1 MAAEDYFNF
10 DDFEDGL
17 GYGRGGFYPSPRKS
31 TRMGTLVAPTLFE
44 TDKAWK
50 VRVGKDEMWLPKS
63 QCSRKEEG
71 LGGDTYSIPEW
82 LVTKIGIDLFV
93 DFN

>member
-1 MAAEDYFNF
+1 MAAEDYFDF
-10 DDFEDGL
+10 DKFDDGL
-17 GYGRGGFYPSPRKS
+17 GFGFEGYYPRKS
-31 TRMGTLVAPTLFE
+31 KPTRMGILVAPTLFE
-44 TDKAWK
+44 TDLAWK

-82 LVTKIGIDLFV
+82 LVDRIGIDQFV